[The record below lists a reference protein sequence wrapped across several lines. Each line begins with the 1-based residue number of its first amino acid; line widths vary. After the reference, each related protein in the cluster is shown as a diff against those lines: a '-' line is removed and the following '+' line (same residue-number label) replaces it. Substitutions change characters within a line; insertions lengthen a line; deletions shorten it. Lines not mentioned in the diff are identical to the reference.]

1 MADSPNSQGGS
12 KMIKQ
17 FLLLLGVIAVILAA
31 LLCSL
36 YILDLVKLA
45 DLQTDIRKIF
55 GLVGVA
61 AVAGVLIT
69 LLMKAAQKK

>member
-1 MADSPNSQGGS
+1 
-12 KMIKQ
+12 MIKQ

-45 DLQTDIRKIF
+45 DLQADIRKVL
-55 GLVGVA
+55 GLIGVA

>member
-1 MADSPNSQGGS
+1 
-12 KMIKQ
+12 MIKQ
-17 FLLLLGVIAVILAA
+17 FLLLLGVIAVILLA

-45 DLQTDIRKIF
+45 DLQADTRKIL

-61 AVAGVLIT
+61 AAAGVLIT
-69 LLMKAAQKK
+69 LLTKAAQRK

>member
-1 MADSPNSQGGS
+1 
-12 KMIKQ
+12 MIKQ

-36 YILDLVKLA
+36 YILDLVKIA
-45 DLQTDIRKIF
+45 DLRTDLRKVF

>member
-1 MADSPNSQGGS
+1 
-12 KMIKQ
+12 MIKQ
-17 FLLLLGVIAVILAA
+17 FLLLLGVIAVILLA

-45 DLQTDIRKIF
+45 DLQADTRKIL

-61 AVAGVLIT
+61 AAAGAGIV
-69 LLMKAAQKK
+69 

>member
-1 MADSPNSQGGS
+1 
-12 KMIKQ
+12 MIKQ

-45 DLQTDIRKIF
+45 DLQTDIRKVL
-55 GLVGVA
+55 GLIGVA

-69 LLMKAAQKK
+69 LLMRAAQKK